1 LRTSVSYALLHAAKV
16 NPVFPGN
23 WFHLTSRPQRVL
35 VALRVLAASL
45 LTAAI
50 PANSSDVS
58 FSSAPRAVRSEAAS
72 AIATPNDC
80 GWTNAAAYPIRIRSQ
95 GVTSVGG
102 NIYSFGGISGPRT
115 SASYKFDGLT
125 WTPIAPLPQAL
136 EGLRAVNDG
145 TNIYIVGG
153 GSSGTPQNTLYKYD
167 PAANTYTTLAP
178 FTTATDYHTAV
189 YLNGKIYKFG
199 GFLASGY
206 SNALEIYD
214 VATNKWTIGANYPL
228 AASSIAAFV
237 QGNFIYAAGGDLP
250 GGPGTMTNKTY
261 RYDPL
266 TNTWDDAAIA
276 DLPDTRW
283 GAAAVFYGGQGL
295 VAGGYVAGDFAQN
308 LSTSLIAW
316 DPASNT
322 WSTLPNMLQPRAG
335 MDGAVLNGSFYV
347 IGGGSDSGETQ
358 DNQQLPCLPAPV
370 KPATIHVPA
379 DKPTIQQ
386 AIDAASNGDV
396 VLVSPGT
403 YNEHL
408 NYKGKAITVQSVA
421 GPEKTIIDG
430 SNAAG
435 SVVTF
440 QTSEGPKSVL
450 SGFTI
455 QHGSDSFGGGA
466 KLSGSSPTIT
476 QNIFRNNSQGAGGF
490 GAAIG
495 GNGASP
501 VIERNTFQGNTC
513 DTQFS
518 SGVVSFVNTSS
529 PKINNN
535 IFVSNPCRAI
545 NLSLP
550 DGTSPLV
557 AYNTIVQNSGGVMD
571 DGRFSSAHRYANNIL
586 VGNTV
591 GFVVMFS
598 STQLTWTHN
607 LVFGNGTNYSGIADQ
622 TGSNGNLSTDPL
634 FIPNDNYQLQFG
646 SPAIDAGT
654 DSLAGLPTVDF
665 LGRSRPVDGDKNG
678 SALPDIGAYELAPGI
693 ANNVSTRLFV
703 GSGDNV
709 LIQGFIVQ
717 GPSGSTKKIIV
728 RAIGP
733 SLLPFGISDAL
744 ANPTLEI
751 HDSSGAVVATNND
764 WKNTQIG
771 GLITGDQFN
780 EINASGLAPADD
792 RESAIIANLT
802 PGNYTAAVRGLGD
815 TTGTGVVDAY
825 DISSTATAR
834 LANVATRGL
843 VQPGDKLMIAGF
855 IVQNGSVRA
864 VVRALGPSL
873 TAFGVNNALPD
884 TTLQVR
890 DQNGAIIMQNDDWQS
905 DQKAELEATG
915 LQPTNPL
922 EAALIQTIPSG
933 NYTAQVRGKPETTG
947 IGVVEVYF
955 LQ

>member
-1 LRTSVSYALLHAAKV
+1 M
-16 NPVFPGN
+16 NFVFPGN
-23 WFHLTSRPQRVL
+23 GSRLPRQRL
-35 VALRVLAASL
+35 FIALQL
-45 LTAAI
+45 LTAAYLSAAI
-50 PANSSDVS
+50 PPDSSDLRFSSRAPGAQSAPAVVNSSATQTA
-58 FSSAPRAVRSEAAS
+58 APGDCSWVDAAM
-72 AIATPNDC
+72 
-80 GWTNAAAYPIRIRSQ
+80 YPIPIRSQ
-95 GVTSVGG
+95 AVTSVGG
-102 NIYSFGGISGPRT
+102 YVYSFGGISGNLT
-115 SASYKFDGLT
+115 SASYKFDGTT
-125 WTPIAPLPQAL
+125 WTSIASLPHVL
-136 EGLRAVNDG
+136 EGVRAVNDG
-145 TNIYIVGG
+145 TNIYIIGG
-153 GSSGTPQNTLYKYD
+153 GAFGTYYNTLYKYD

-178 FTTATDYHTAV
+178 FTTGTDYHTAV

-199 GFLASGY
+199 GIVTNGY
-206 SNALEIYD
+206 TNALEIYD
-214 VATNKWTIGANYPL
+214 VASNTWTAGANYPL
-228 AASSIAAFV
+228 SASQIAAFV

-283 GAAAVFYGGQGL
+283 GAAAAFYGGQGL

-308 LSTSLIAW
+308 LSASVIAW

-322 WSTLPNMLQPRAG
+322 WSTLPNMLRPRAG

-347 IGGGSDSGETQ
+347 IGGGSSSGETQ
-358 DNQQLPCLPAPV
+358 DNQKLPCLPAPV

-396 VLVSPGT
+396 VLVSPGF

-430 SNAAG
+430 SNTTGA
-435 SVVTF
+435 VVTF
-440 QTSEGPKSVL
+440 QTSEGPQSVL
-450 SGFTI
+450 SGFTV

-466 KLSGSSPTIT
+466 KLSGSSPTIS
-476 QNIFRNNSQGAGGF
+476 QNIFRNNSQSAGGF

-501 VIERNTFQGNTC
+501 IIERNTFQANTC

-557 AYNTIVQNSGGVMD
+557 SYNTIVQNSGGVMD

-598 STQLTWTHN
+598 PTQLTWTHN

-622 TGSNGNLSTDPL
+622 TGSNGNLSADPL
-634 FIPNDNYQLQFG
+634 FIPNDSYQLQFG

-678 SALPDIGAYELAPGI
+678 SALPDIGAYELTPGLVGN
-693 ANNVSTRLFV
+693 ASTRLPV
-703 GSGDNV
+703 GTNDNV
-709 LIQGFIVQ
+709 LIEGFIVE
-717 GPSGSTKKIIV
+717 GPAGSTKKIIV

-733 SLLPFGISDAL
+733 SLVPFGIPDAL
-744 ANPTLEI
+744 SNPTLEI
-751 HDSSGAVVATNND
+751 HDSSSLIAAND
-764 WKNTQIG
+764 DWRVTQTG
-771 GLITGDQFN
+771 GLITSDQSA
-780 EINASGLAPADD
+780 EINSSGLAPSNDL
-792 RESAIIANLT
+792 ESAIIANLA
-802 PGNYTAAVRGLGD
+802 PGSYTAVVQGAGGG
-815 TTGTGVVDAY
+815 TGTGVVDAY
-825 DISSTATAR
+825 DLSAASPAR

-855 IVQNGSVRA
+855 ITQNGSVRA
-864 VVRALGPSL
+864 VVRGIGPSL
-873 TAFGVNNALPD
+873 IAFGISNALPD
-884 TTLQVR
+884 TTLQLR
-890 DQNGAIIMQNDDWQS
+890 DPNGSLVVENDDWKVRSS
-905 DQKAELEATG
+905 DGSSQQAEVEATG
-915 LQPTNPL
+915 LQPSDER
-922 EAALIQTIPSG
+922 EAAFVVTLPPGQ
-933 NYTAQVRGKPETTG
+933 YTVQLRGKPESTG
-947 IGVVEVYF
+947 IGVVQVYF